1 MRDGGDGRYWDIPYR
16 DLRLPPIS
24 LWEHQAATK
33 QLRAEGRRSVDE
45 SLLFEIVE
53 EQRRLADGA
62 RKSTRERRAAQRRR
76 QNTDSVPGVTIVGR
90 DSHAPDPADRD
101 AMQAFEV
108 EEWE

>member
-1 MRDGGDGRYWDIPYR
+1 MRDGGGGQYWEIPYR

-62 RKSTRERRAAQRRR
+62 RKSTKERRAAQRRR
-76 QNTDSVPGVTIVGR
+76 QIADSVQPGTIGGHH
-90 DSHAPDPADRD
+90 SHTLDPEDRD
-101 AMQAFEV
+101 LVQAFEV